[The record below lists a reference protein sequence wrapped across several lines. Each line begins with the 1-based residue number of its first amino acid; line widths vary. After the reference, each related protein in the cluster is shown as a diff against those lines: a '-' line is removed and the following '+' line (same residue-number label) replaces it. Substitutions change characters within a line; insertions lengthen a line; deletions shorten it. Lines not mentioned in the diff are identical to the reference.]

1 VREGEIVGVAGLVG
15 SGRTELAE
23 IVFGLRPADAGQIR
37 ICGALVRIASPS
49 DAIRLG
55 IGYVPEDRRRHGV
68 VLELPVAANAS
79 LASLRSVARYGLID
93 RAMETS
99 AAAMFVER
107 LGIKTPS
114 VRADV
119 GTLSG
124 GNQQKVALA
133 RWLATRP
140 ALLILDEP
148 TQGVDVGAKAEIHQL
163 VDELARGGLAILLI
177 SSELSEVMG
186 MCDRIAVM
194 HAGTLAGILERAQ
207 ATQDT
212 ILHLA
217 LGHRNEVRDR

>member
-1 VREGEIVGVAGLVG
+1 
-15 SGRTELAE
+15 
-23 IVFGLRPADAGQIR
+23 
-37 ICGALVRIASPS
+37 VRIDAPS

-68 VLELPVAANAS
+68 VLEMPVSANTS
-79 LASLRSVARYGLID
+79 LASLSSVARHGLIN
-93 RAMETS
+93 RAAE
-99 AAAMFVER
+99 AAAAASFVDR

-114 VRADV
+114 VRAEV

-140 ALLILDEP
+140 AVLILDEP
-148 TQGVDVGAKAEIHQL
+148 TQGVDIGAKAEIHHL
-163 VDELARGGLAILLI
+163 IAELARGGLAILLI
-177 SSELSEVMG
+177 SSELPEVLG
-186 MCDRIAVM
+186 MCDRVAVM
-194 HAGTLAGILERAQ
+194 HAGTVAGTLDRAR

-217 LGHRNEVRDR
+217 LGHPEEARDR